1 MNPQLRADTITQAL
15 QRTAPSNLSP
25 EATYRYY
32 ERLGILCGAADPTPE
47 QYRIA
52 LLEARE
58 YDLQDDD
65 SI

>member
-1 MNPQLRADTITQAL
+1 MTPSPQLRADTITQAL

-32 ERLGILCGAADPTPE
+32 ERLGIMCGAADPTPE
-47 QYRIA
+47 QHRIA

-58 YDLQDDD
+58 YDLNND
-65 SI
+65 

>member
-47 QYRIA
+47 QHRIA